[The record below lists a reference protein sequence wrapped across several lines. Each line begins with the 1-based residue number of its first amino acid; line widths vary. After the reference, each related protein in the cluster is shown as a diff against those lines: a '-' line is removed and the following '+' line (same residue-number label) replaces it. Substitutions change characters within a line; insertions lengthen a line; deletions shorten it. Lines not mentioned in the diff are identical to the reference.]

1 MLLKAYPQLRWSKLF
16 RCGTSRCYSGAFHC
30 FALPR
35 FALTKRTVPK
45 PCTALPTRGG
55 TSQIVAVPALIRS
68 APPALIRSDHCLRR
82 SVLGE
87 ELSDPALCIE
97 GQALCPGCRLAHNGS
112 DALEISF
119 RVFGA
124 VFHHHFIVN
133 MEDYLVPS
141 RFQIV
146 EGKFQA
152 VPADGLCQV
161 LGQLAAV
168 GFTVLPACVG
178 LFAVVDVP
186 VIGDLGVSVVQFA
199 PAWQC
204 CQAKDSTAFLW
215 FGFCM
220 IPGVKY

>member
-1 MLLKAYPQLRWSKLF
+1 MY
-16 RCGTSRCYSGAFHC
+16 C
-30 FALPR
+30 FAQAR
-35 FALTKRTVPK
+35 
-45 PCTALPTRGG
+45 RG
-55 TSQIVAVPALIRS
+55 SAAASRSIVFS
-68 APPALIRSDHCLRR
+68 ALIRSDHCLRR

-141 RFQIV
+141 RFQVV

-161 LGQLAAV
+161 LGELASV
-168 GFTVLPACVG
+168 GLAVLPACVG
-178 LFAVVDVP
+178 LFAVVDVS
-186 VIGDLGVSVVQFA
+186 VIGDARVCVVELCRSA
-199 PAWQC
+199 GSWSRRGRGRSCWPPC
-204 CQAKDSTAFLW
+204 GEPHRGSPCTRVYS
-215 FGFCM
+215 
-220 IPGVKY
+220 

>member
-1 MLLKAYPQLRWSKLF
+1 MLRLCMSGAGVAFPVQLISSPRHSVSILCYSSALHCTSSPQLCPASPLLCNPCPCLSVLIRRVAVPGQAWRFPCKSWHIHALAAQGF
-16 RCGTSRCYSGAFHC
+16 AFPARCGYKHC

-141 RFQIV
+141 RFQ
-146 EGKFQA
+146 
-152 VPADGLCQV
+152 
-161 LGQLAAV
+161 
-168 GFTVLPACVG
+168 
-178 LFAVVDVP
+178 VV
-186 VIGDLGVSVVQFA
+186 
-199 PAWQC
+199 
-204 CQAKDSTAFLW
+204 
-215 FGFCM
+215 
-220 IPGVKY
+220 

>member
-1 MLLKAYPQLRWSKLF
+1 MALLFRRVAGTSIAAAMLLKAYPQLRWSKLF

-55 TSQIVAVPALIRS
+55 TSQIIAVPALIRS

-97 GQALCPGCRLAHNGS
+97 GQALCPGRRLAHNGS

-124 VFHHHFIVN
+124 VFHHHFIV
-133 MEDYLVPS
+133 D
-141 RFQIV
+141 V
-146 EGKFQA
+146 EGHP
-152 VPADGLCQV
+152 VSGL
-161 LGQLAAV
+161 LE
-168 GFTVLPACVG
+168 
-178 LFAVVDVP
+178 VV
-186 VIGDLGVSVVQFA
+186 
-199 PAWQC
+199 
-204 CQAKDSTAFLW
+204 
-215 FGFCM
+215 
-220 IPGVKY
+220 